1 MLMKDTKVTVT
12 IGIATYNGESFIK
25 RAIDSIINQS
35 LSNFEILISDDVLQF
50 LFSAVLIP
58 VTTYQ
63 ITRHN
68 NQKLSPCEPKG
79 LCSVPFLMLQFPA
92 ALPI

>member
-1 MLMKDTKVTVT
+1 MLMKDTKVTIT

-25 RAIDSIINQS
+25 RVIDSIINQS

-63 ITRHN
+63 ITRHYY
-68 NQKLSPCEPKG
+68 P
-79 LCSVPFLMLQFPA
+79 
-92 ALPI
+92 LPNLVLVTEDETTHERGNC

>member
-1 MLMKDTKVTVT
+1 MLMKDTKVTIT

-68 NQKLSPCEPKG
+68 NQQLSPCEPKG
-79 LCSVPFLMLQFPA
+79 LCSVPFLMLQYPA